1 MTEPF
6 KVDSMINTSAQST
19 PTPPNSGRSR
29 RSARKCATPIKSAEK
44 VEKDEFVTVGQATPL
59 PRPAVSRSAPAKV
72 TSVKTE
78 PQITPPA
85 PPTAIKSP
93 VPRKKGCKRI
103 PFALVEASKGN
114 KCPTPGCQGNGHSTG
129 LYSMH
134 YAVSGCPIATRSRK
148 CVNGVKEVDDR
159 PGEEA
164 TPPPK
169 TLRTRPPQG
178 GMTEGQLI
186 RRTSERLG
194 KRPTEKGEG
203 QAGVTTPLKM
213 QPADEPR
220 PQKRARHGSPAVT
233 TPIAATPIEA
243 TPNSGTTSTPS
254 SGESSQGRPK
264 KRRRIPYTL
273 VEASKGNKCP
283 TPGCDGTGHITGLY
297 SMHYAV
303 SGCPQAHGKTAEDC
317 RTRREELDRL
327 RGRVLPPPTPLAQ
340 RGTEEGEGEG
350 EDLTTP
356 SRPLK
361 RLAQR
366 RGGANSSKATPPKA
380 TPPQPTASPS
390 LPFSPPYCPSPPP
403 SSPPYC
409 PTIPSSHTFRL
420 RQLHS
425 LLAPHKPLEFI
436 NNQPEASLEGLAP
449 AEDLASFKEAQEST
463 RQALG
468 LGGSEEYRLGRIQFG
483 SFEVDTWYHS
493 PYPREYTQLPVIYVC
508 EFCLKFYKS
517 TDTLYRH
524 ANICKWRHPPGNEIY
539 RKNLLSIFEVDGEK
553 HKAYCQN
560 LCLMAKLFLENK
572 TLYFDVEPFLF
583 YVLTKASHYGCHF
596 VGYFSK
602 EKHSAQNCNVSCILT
617 MPQYMNHGYGKMM
630 IDFSYLLT
638 RREQK
643 VGSPERPLS
652 DLGLI
657 SYRSYWK
664 DVILEYLIRLGKQDA
679 ISIKELS
686 QESGL
691 HCDDIISTLQFHGLL
706 KYWKGKHIILRR
718 KDLLDEHAL
727 LCEKR
732 KKSPTFLDPSC
743 LHWSPAT
750 YPVYSLYD

>member
-1 MTEPF
+1 MTEPL

-19 PTPPNSGRSR
+19 PTPPNPGRSR

-59 PRPAVSRSAPAKV
+59 PRPAISRSAPAKV
-72 TSVKTE
+72 ASVKTE

-85 PPTAIKSP
+85 PPPIIVKSP

-134 YAVSGCPIATRSRK
+134 YAVSGCPMATRSRRS
-148 CVNGVKEVDDR
+148 VNGVKEEVDDL
-159 PGEEA
+159 PGEEEA

-169 TLRTRPPQG
+169 MLRTRTTPA
-178 GMTEGQLI
+178 EELVI

-194 KRPTEKGEG
+194 KRSTGKGEEPVG
-203 QAGVTTPLKM
+203 GATPIKM
-213 QPADEPR
+213 QLAEEARPPKRGRNSSPA
-220 PQKRARHGSPAVT
+220 AVT
-233 TPIAATPIEA
+233 TPIAATP
-243 TPNSGTTSTPS
+243 TPNSGTASTATPS
-254 SGESSQGRPK
+254 SSESSHGRPK

-327 RGRVLPPPTPLAQ
+327 RGKVLPLPPTQ
-340 RGTEEGEGEG
+340 QGGEEGEEQE
-350 EDLTTP
+350 EDLATP
-356 SRPLK
+356 SRPS
-361 RLAQR
+361 RRQAQR
-366 RGGANSSKATPPKA
+366 EGVANFSKVT
-380 TPPQPTASPS
+380 PQPTASHS
-390 LPFSPPYCPSPPP
+390 LPSSPPYCPSPPP

-409 PTIPSSHTFRL
+409 PTIPSSHAFRL

-425 LLAPHKPLEFI
+425 LLAPHKPLEF
-436 NNQPEASLEGLAP
+436 NNQPEAPLEGLAP
-449 AEDLASFKEAQEST
+449 AGDLAAFRESQDST

-468 LGGSEEYRLGRIQFG
+468 LGGTEEYRLSRIQFG
-483 SFEVDTWYHS
+483 SYEVDTWYHS
-493 PYPREYTQLPVIYVC
+493 PYPREYTQLPVIYIC

-517 TDTLYRH
+517 TETLYRH
-524 ANICKWRHPPGNEIY
+524 AKICKWRHPPGNEIY

-617 MPQYMNHGYGKMM
+617 MPQHMNHGYGKMM

-664 DVILEYLIRLGKQDA
+664 DVILEYLIRLGKQDT

-691 HCDDIISTLQFHGLL
+691 HCDDIISTFQFHGLL
-706 KYWKGKHIILRR
+706 KYWKGKHIILRK

>member
-1 MTEPF
+1 MTEPL
-6 KVDSMINTSAQST
+6 KVGLLINTSAQST
-19 PTPPNSGRSR
+19 PTPPNPGRSR
-29 RSARKCATPIKSAEK
+29 RFCQEVPQSHVRKGA
-44 VEKDEFVTVGQATPL
+44 KDTVCP
-59 PRPAVSRSAPAKV
+59 
-72 TSVKTE
+72 
-78 PQITPPA
+78 
-85 PPTAIKSP
+85 
-93 VPRKKGCKRI
+93 
-103 PFALVEASKGN
+103 VEASKGN

-134 YAVSGCPIATRSRK
+134 YAVSGCPMATRSRRS
-148 CVNGVKEVDDR
+148 VNGVKEEVDDL
-159 PGEEA
+159 PGGGGEDTVRWVWRGGTRDGHSDEA

-169 TLRTRPPQG
+169 MLSTTPAEELV
-178 GMTEGQLI
+178 I
-186 RRTSERLG
+186 RRTSDGLG
-194 KRPTEKGEG
+194 KRSTGKGRRPVG
-203 QAGVTTPLKM
+203 GATPIKM
-213 QPADEPR
+213 QIAEEARPPKRGRNSSPA
-220 PQKRARHGSPAVT
+220 AVT
-233 TPIAATPIEA
+233 TPIAATP
-243 TPNSGTTSTPS
+243 TPNSGTASTATPS
-254 SGESSQGRPK
+254 SSDRRLTVVHK

-283 TPGCDGTGHITGLY
+283 TPGCDGTGHIKGCTRL
-297 SMHYAV
+297 HYAV
-303 SGCPQAHGKTAEDC
+303 SGCPQAHGKTSRGLQNQEGGAGSSE
-317 RTRREELDRL
+317 REGAPL
-327 RGRVLPPPTPLAQ
+327 PPTPQ
-340 RGTEEGEGEG
+340 GGEEGEEQE
-350 EDLTTP
+350 EDLATP
-356 SRPLK
+356 SRPS
-361 RLAQR
+361 RRQAQR
-366 RGGANSSKATPPKA
+366 EGCGQFFEGHSSGPLPHTP
-380 TPPQPTASPS
+380 
-390 LPFSPPYCPSPPP
+390 SPPPHRTAPSPPP

-409 PTIPSSHTFRL
+409 PTIPSSHAFRL

-425 LLAPHKPLEFI
+425 LLAPHKPLEF
-436 NNQPEASLEGLAP
+436 NNQPEAPLKAWPL
-449 AEDLASFKEAQEST
+449 QEIWQPSGQSQDST

-468 LGGSEEYRLGRIQFG
+468 LGGTEEYRLSRIQFG
-483 SFEVDTWYHS
+483 SYEVDTWYHS
-493 PYPREYTQLPVIYVC
+493 PYPRDS
-508 EFCLKFYKS
+508 KS
-517 TDTLYRH
+517 TETLYRH
-524 ANICKWRHPPGNEIY
+524 AKICKWRHPPGNEIY

-617 MPQYMNHGYGKMM
+617 MPQHMNHGYGKMM

-664 DVILEYLIRLGKQDA
+664 DVILEYLIRLGKQDT

-691 HCDDIISTLQFHGLL
+691 HCDDIISTFQFHGLL
-706 KYWKGKHIILRR
+706 KYWKGKHIILRK

>member
-1 MTEPF
+1 MTEPL

-19 PTPPNSGRSR
+19 PTPPNPGRSR

-59 PRPAVSRSAPAKV
+59 PRPAISRSAPAKV
-72 TSVKTE
+72 ASVKTE

-85 PPTAIKSP
+85 PPPIIVKSP

-134 YAVSGCPIATRSRK
+134 YAVSGCPMATRSRRS
-148 CVNGVKEVDDR
+148 VNGVKEEVDDL
-159 PGEEA
+159 PGEEEA

-169 TLRTRPPQG
+169 MLSTTPAEELV
-178 GMTEGQLI
+178 I

-194 KRPTEKGEG
+194 KRSTGKGEEPVG
-203 QAGVTTPLKM
+203 GATPIKM
-213 QPADEPR
+213 QLAEEARPPKRGRNSSPA
-220 PQKRARHGSPAVT
+220 AVT
-233 TPIAATPIEA
+233 TPIAATP
-243 TPNSGTTSTPS
+243 TPNSGTASTATPS
-254 SGESSQGRPK
+254 SSESSHGRPK

-327 RGRVLPPPTPLAQ
+327 RGKVLPLPPTQ
-340 RGTEEGEGEG
+340 QGGEEGEEQE
-350 EDLTTP
+350 EDLATP
-356 SRPLK
+356 SRPS
-361 RLAQR
+361 RRQAQR
-366 RGGANSSKATPPKA
+366 EGVANFSKVT
-380 TPPQPTASPS
+380 PQPTASHS
-390 LPFSPPYCPSPPP
+390 LP
-403 SSPPYC
+403 SSPPYW
-409 PTIPSSHTFRL
+409 PLPSPL
-420 RQLHS
+420 LPS
-425 LLAPHKPLEFI
+425 LLSHHPLLPRLQTSSAAQLAGPPQATRVQ
-436 NNQPEASLEGLAP
+436 QPTRSPPGRPGPCRRSGSLQGVPGLHP
-449 AEDLASFKEAQEST
+449 TGTGFS
-463 RQALG
+463 
-468 LGGSEEYRLGRIQFG
+468 Y
-483 SFEVDTWYHS
+483 EVDTWYHS
-493 PYPREYTQLPVIYVC
+493 PYPREYTQLPVIYIC

-517 TDTLYRH
+517 TETLYRH
-524 ANICKWRHPPGNEIY
+524 AKICKWRHPPGNEIY

-617 MPQYMNHGYGKMM
+617 MPQHMNHGYGKMM

-664 DVILEYLIRLGKQDA
+664 DVILEYLIRLGKQDT

-691 HCDDIISTLQFHGLL
+691 HCDDIISTFQFHGLL
-706 KYWKGKHIILRR
+706 KYWKGKHIILRK